1 MWNSGI
7 PPVPPTASREVLIE
21 LAAYYRQ
28 LTEYH
33 QRSAAIAAQQLAH
46 VEVLI
51 SSNLMLDRSW
61 NNLDDRSLLSR
72 GEQNNGISANLSS
85 LLEVPSLEASVPSM
99 SSEIPPNFK
108 EVRSENYA
116 DKTAV
121 RSPENAMLA
130 NDRLDS
136 EEVFDEDKAR
146 KAIQQ
151 LLIDNRS
158 KILRLDYI
166 FQKLYG
172 HFNVSPAEKE
182 KLQDKVKNILNL
194 GESQNLW
201 SAIPDSPNCWTIELQ
216 DIPDL
221 VKTPT
226 TAQSKTVAVNSAKSI
241 PHKNSKKQTKKSIL
255 LRSRLAYADKL
266 ANTSLVDAVADC
278 LRENYPLNMTAN
290 EVVRWLYP
298 NGLPEED
305 RKQARS
311 SVSDTLNK
319 RCGDKGWRRVSV
331 GVYVWDEE

>member
-61 NNLDDRSLLSR
+61 DLDNRSSLNR
-72 GEQNNGISANLSS
+72 GQQNNGISSNIPS
-85 LLEVPSLEASVPSM
+85 LPEVQSLEASIPSM

-108 EVRSENYA
+108 EANSQSHVNE
-116 DKTAV
+116 TAV
-121 RSPENAMLA
+121 RHPDKSLLA
-130 NDRLDS
+130 DDRLDS
-136 EEVFDEDKAR
+136 EEVFDEDKAK

-172 HFNVSPAEKE
+172 HLNLSPAEKE
-182 KLQDKVKNILNL
+182 KLQDKVKIILNL
-194 GESQNLW
+194 GESQNIW

-226 TAQSKTVAVNSAKSI
+226 KGENKTVSANSAKLVSS
-241 PHKNSKKQTKKSIL
+241 KNSKKQTKKSIV
-255 LRSRLAYADKL
+255 LRSRLAYSDKL
-266 ANTSLVDAVADC
+266 ANTSLVDAVAEC
-278 LRENYPLNMTAN
+278 LRENYPLTMNAN
-290 EVVRWLYP
+290 EVVRCLYP
-298 NGLPEED
+298 NGLPEEE

-319 RCGDKGWRRVSV
+319 RCGDKGWKRISV